1 MYKRQIFTEIFQ
13 DAVLYPAP
21 INHWEAEEMISSL
34 KSSRLLAGY
43 RGQPPLDIKALA
55 DCLVSVSRLA
65 EDYREKLV
73 EMDINPVF
81 VYPEGKGVKAA
92 DGLMAVSY
100 THLTAAQPFIRR
112 PVLWQSYYFG
122 FWAMP

>member
-1 MYKRQIFTEIFQ
+1 
-13 DAVLYPAP
+13 
-21 INHWEAEEMISSL
+21 MISSL

-43 RGQPPLDIKALA
+43 RGQSPLDIKALA

-65 EDYREKLV
+65 EDYRDKLV

-92 DGLMAVSY
+92 DGLM
-100 THLTAAQPFIRR
+100 
-112 PVLWQSYYFG
+112 VLCRK
-122 FWAMP
+122 P